1 MLSSDSNLPSF
12 DGEEQRSFDDDET
25 FYDTDLETDPSE
37 FFEGKNDTRD
47 GESACSELS
56 NDASDGETNADFE
69 ESDEAAYDFAVLES
83 FDLESADR
91 DLKEF
96 KSFYQAMESKI
107 KLTNEVK
114 LASEE
119 KGIVEEKGGV
129 FQHEEMSN
137 QAGQDNKESLGES
150 ERHDQNNKEFGSW
163 KSAQSKIIAD
173 ENKINSKSIDDET
186 KIFFQNELIRI
197 QDERDRSLKEKNEL
211 QTQYNI
217 LTEVYNQTKEE
228 RDQFLALKE
237 SCEEEKKELL
247 KQFYTLSELFNQLKE
262 GRDQIHDSKKLYEE
276 ELVNVKEK
284 LKLSQDECIS
294 IREKM
299 NDIIISRDA
308 LEKELEKERDN
319 SNTLRNNWDEEIK
332 CFKDTL
338 EKMEDNKF
346 LKLDKEV
353 TKAKFNKFLAP
364 ESISPIEYFEDT
376 GLSKELHKS
385 LHRNGLR
392 KPTPILKQAL
402 FPFLCGKN
410 LLVQTD
416 TEKGTATAS
425 AVLTLAVVDATA
437 EKKHQALIITKTC
450 ERAKLIHSVVNKLM
464 GKLKIVCETATY
476 GDGSYRYPL
485 NACIVVSSFLE
496 MDRYGCSKSFSFLI
510 LDYLPSGPDE
520 FMSIKEKCAEE
531 VQICI
536 FSTFDSIEYILAD
549 DTMKDALIVK
559 V

>member
-437 EKKHQALIITKTC
+437 VKKHQALIITKTC

>member
-376 GLSKELHKS
+376 GLSKEYTNHY
-385 LHRNGLR
+385 
-392 KPTPILKQAL
+392 I
-402 FPFLCGKN
+402 
-410 LLVQTD
+410 VTD
-416 TEKGTATAS
+416 
-425 AVLTLAVVDATA
+425 
-437 EKKHQALIITKTC
+437 
-450 ERAKLIHSVVNKLM
+450 
-464 GKLKIVCETATY
+464 
-476 GDGSYRYPL
+476 
-485 NACIVVSSFLE
+485 
-496 MDRYGCSKSFSFLI
+496 
-510 LDYLPSGPDE
+510 
-520 FMSIKEKCAEE
+520 
-531 VQICI
+531 
-536 FSTFDSIEYILAD
+536 
-549 DTMKDALIVK
+549 
-559 V
+559 

>member
-332 CFKDTL
+332 CFKDIL

-392 KPTPILKQAL
+392 EPTPILKQAL

-410 LLVQTD
+410 LLVRTDSEKVCLQKLTDLEGGFSIFGNAHILYHTQTN
-416 TEKGTATAS
+416 
-425 AVLTLAVVDATA
+425 L
-437 EKKHQALIITKTC
+437 
-450 ERAKLIHSVVNKLM
+450 
-464 GKLKIVCETATY
+464 Y
-476 GDGSYRYPL
+476 
-485 NACIVVSSFLE
+485 F
-496 MDRYGCSKSFSFLI
+496 
-510 LDYLPSGPDE
+510 
-520 FMSIKEKCAEE
+520 
-531 VQICI
+531 
-536 FSTFDSIEYILAD
+536 
-549 DTMKDALIVK
+549 
-559 V
+559 